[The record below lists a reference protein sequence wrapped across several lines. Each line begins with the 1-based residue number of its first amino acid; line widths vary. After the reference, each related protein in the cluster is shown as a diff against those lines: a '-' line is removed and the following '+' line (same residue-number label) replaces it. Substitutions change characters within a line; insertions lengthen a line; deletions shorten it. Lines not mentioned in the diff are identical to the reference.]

1 MKPVIP
7 KSQGMKYN
15 CNRSDLNISL
25 SLHIYIILFTIISF
39 ACQQEPWIQVNM
51 NHVTSDSSP
60 LNPASLSLK
69 NNVLTADQIHVPQSM
84 ESTATYLTQVLPQIR
99 SSIKRQLAL
108 DIPFVEIYVSHS
120 EKAMQQKAQQQEGFR
135 PPDWAHGL
143 AYAHSRHIYLH
154 EMSPKELYR
163 VCMHEMIHI
172 ALGQQQKI
180 PRWVNEG
187 LAVIVSEGISWQ
199 RMLTVQQASLGVGFI
214 SFKSLIRR
222 FPSSGSRAQLAYAQS
237 THMLSWLRDRYGM
250 KALQNWIHTLM
261 QGQRLQQAS
270 LYAFNSTWIAIEKNW
285 HADVAYSP
293 MESVAFLVQ
302 ESTIFFIGIMI
313 FLIGGFRVLRI
324 RKEQRA
330 LLDQE
335 IPEITVRHGALP
347 IPSFYHPIDKDHLEE
362 HHGSTSTH
370 S

>member
-1 MKPVIP
+1 MKSIIS
-7 KSQGMKYN
+7 KSQKIK
-15 CNRSDLNISL
+15 CNLKRSPLYSKL
-25 SLHIYIILFTIISF
+25 SLYIYLILFIFISF
-39 ACQQEPWIQVNM
+39 ACQQEPWIQVNL
-51 NHVTSDSSP
+51 NDITSSSSV
-60 LNPASLSLK
+60 NTISSSLK
-69 NNVLTADQIHVPQSM
+69 KKSLIADQIHVPQSM
-84 ESTATYLTQVLPQIR
+84 QSTATYLTQVLPQIR
-99 SSIKRQLAL
+99 SSIKQQLAL
-108 DIPFVEIYVSHS
+108 NIPFVEIYVSHS
-120 EKAMQQKAQQQEGFR
+120 EKAMQHKAQQQEGFR

-143 AYAHSRHIYLH
+143 AYAHSKHIYLH

-172 ALGQQQKI
+172 ALGQQKKI

-214 SFKSLIRR
+214 NFTSLIRN

-250 KALQNWIHTLM
+250 QALQKWIHALM
-261 QGQRLQQAS
+261 QGQKLQPAS
-270 LYAFNSTWIAIEKNW
+270 FYAFDSTWTTIEKGW
-285 HADVAYSP
+285 YADITYSP
-293 MESVAFLVQ
+293 VESIAFLVQ

-324 RKEQRA
+324 RKKERI

-335 IPEITVRHGALP
+335 APEITVRHRALP
-347 IPSFYHPIDKDHLEE
+347 ISKFYHPIDESSLEE
-362 HHGSTSTH
+362 HHESSN
-370 S
+370 SL